1 VFARRPDG
9 DLQFRFVP
17 DCFNAGLECGI
28 LLQTCLVFA
37 MPTQAK
43 PGDCDDKNQHK
54 DGERS
59 PKSALFADVAH
70 VRFLPLF
77 VFRLH
82 RYAVHFE
89 TVPLGLVLENS
100 IREPHAAP
108 GGRRGTLTNTGQED
122 DMVRSTQKQKLFNG
136 RDFSWMQFNRRVLE
150 EAEDGANP
158 LLERVK
164 FLAITGSNLDE
175 YVEIRQAGLMQ
186 RIEDGYREQGY
197 DGLRPDESL
206 ATLTAEIQRFVADQY
221 RCWNDHLLPTL
232 RKQNVRLLEWN
243 DLNEEQRAFA
253 QSYFQREVDPLLTPI
268 AIDPAHPFPRV
279 LNKALCLALLLRRK
293 RKTSGPLVLGVVTVP
308 RALPRFVRLPAAEG
322 VFDYLLLHELIAQ
335 NLGGMYRGYEVVARA
350 GFRVTRNSNLYFE
363 EEEARSLLE
372 TIRVELHNRRKGD
385 AVRLEIEADADAEI
399 IERLR
404 VNFELDE
411 DQVFRCDGPLN
422 LSRLMFLYGD
432 VARPDLKFP
441 AFTPRPFQLARNAH
455 DIYDELRHRD
465 ILLHHPYDSYDTVVE
480 FIENAAIDPAVVT
493 MKQTLY
499 RTSENSPMF
508 QALTDAA
515 ATKETTLVVEL
526 MARFDEASNIRWA
539 RSMEDAGVQVF
550 HGVVGLKTHCKLAML
565 VRRDEDGVTRRY
577 CHLGTGNYNPVTARF
592 YTDLS
597 LLTCDPQI
605 TERVHMVFNYLTAH
619 AEINDYSPL
628 LVAPL
633 TMAESFL
640 GLIRREMDHAKA
652 GRPAHIVAKMNALL
666 EPSVIEALY
675 AASQAGVEIDLIIRG
690 LCILRPGVKGLS
702 ENIRVRSIVGRF
714 LEHSRIF
721 HFANGGNDEIYLGS
735 ADWMPR
741 NLFERC
747 EVVFPVRDA
756 AALARIHDEIL
767 PAYLADTTKARLQ
780 QADGTY
786 VRASKV
792 LKDAPAFSS
801 QDFLM
806 QLAEGKADLDAIPKP
821 GTVAV
826 LAAKTARPK
835 AHRPRAAAKKAH
847 AAD

>member
-1 VFARRPDG
+1 MAR
-9 DLQFRFVP
+9 
-17 DCFNAGLECGI
+17 
-28 LLQTCLVFA
+28 T
-37 MPTQAK
+37 T
-43 PGDCDDKNQHK
+43 
-54 DGERS
+54 S
-59 PKSALFADVAH
+59 
-70 VRFLPLF
+70 
-77 VFRLH
+77 
-82 RYAVHFE
+82 
-89 TVPLGLVLENS
+89 
-100 IREPHAAP
+100 
-108 GGRRGTLTNTGQED
+108 
-122 DMVRSTQKQKLFNG
+122 KQKLFNG
-136 RDFSWMQFNRRVLE
+136 RDYSWMQFNRRVLE
-150 EAEDGANP
+150 EAGDATNP

-186 RIEDGYREQGY
+186 RMEDGYREPGF
-197 DGLRPDESL
+197 DGLRPSESL
-206 ATLTAEIQRFVADQY
+206 ATLTAEIHTFVKDQY
-221 RCWNDHLLPTL
+221 LCWNDQILPAL
-232 RKQNVRLLEWN
+232 RNQGIRLLEW
-243 DLNEEQRAFA
+243 DELSEEARTFA
-253 QSYFQREVDPLLTPI
+253 QGYYQREVDPLLTPV

-293 RKTSGPLVLGVVTVP
+293 RRSSGPPVLGVVTVP
-308 RALPRFVRLPAAEG
+308 RTLPRFVRLPAEDG
-322 VFDYLLLHELIAQ
+322 FFDYLLLHDLIAQ
-335 NLGGMYRGYEVVARA
+335 NLSGMYRGYEVLSRA
-350 GFRVTRNSNLYFE
+350 AFRVTRNSNLYFE

-385 AVRLEIEADADAEI
+385 AVRLEIEAGSDPEI
-399 IERLR
+399 VEHLR

-411 DQVFRCDGPLN
+411 DQVFPGDGPLN

-441 AFTPRPFQLARNAH
+441 AFTPRPFQLSRTSA
-455 DIYDELRHRD
+455 DIYEELRHRD
-465 ILLHHPYDSYDTVVE
+465 ILLHHPYDSYDPVVE
-480 FIENAAIDPAVVT
+480 FIENAAIDPNVVT

-565 VRRDEDGVTRRY
+565 VRRDEDGVIRRY

-597 LLTCDPQI
+597 MLTSDPQM
-605 TERVHMVFNYLTAH
+605 TERVHQVFNYLTAH
-619 AEINDYSPL
+619 AEIDDYRPL

-640 GLIRREMDHAKA
+640 GLIRREAEHAHA

-666 EPSVIEALY
+666 EPRVIEALY
-675 AASQAGVEIDLIIRG
+675 AASQAGVEVDLIIRG
-690 LCILRPGVKGLS
+690 LSILRPGVKGLS
-702 ENIRVRSIVGRF
+702 ERIRVRSIVGRF

-721 HFANGGNDEIYLGS
+721 HFANGGDDEIYLGS

-756 AALARIHDEIL
+756 AAKKRIHDEIL

-780 QADGTY
+780 QSDGTY

-792 LKDAPAFSS
+792 FKDAKPFSS
-801 QDFLM
+801 QEFLM
-806 QLAEGKADLDAIPKP
+806 QLAEGKASIDAMPQPSAAHKP
-821 GTVAV
+821 SVSK
-826 LAAKTARPK
+826 KTS
-835 AHRPRAAAKKAH
+835 